1 MIESHHI
8 NNVTRQVP
16 EHERRER
23 CEMHQVQQHMFV
35 FFVVDWFVRAL
46 QKDASLDEALVMS
59 EKQFESQVVRVG
71 GSELCNVC
79 CFSFMVPRL
88 QSQQRLTVARLR
100 H

>member
-1 MIESHHI
+1 MLQNKFLSMSDESVVKCI
-8 NNVTRQVP
+8 KYNNT
-16 EHERRER
+16 
-23 CEMHQVQQHMFV
+23 CLFSLLLIGS
-35 FFVVDWFVRAL
+35 VRAL
-46 QKDASLDEALVMS
+46 QKDVSLDEALVMS
-59 EKQFESQVVRVG
+59 EKQFESQEVRVG